1 MWVQAARASCHH
13 LQYPSTVAARG
24 TVQLSSELRDPG
36 SSAAHASR
44 HSGEPPPDEHPS
56 GTSPAPRGPLIY
68 DTKHEYSGIFRIICI

>member
-1 MWVQAARASCHH
+1 MWVQTAGASCHH

-36 SSAAHASR
+36 SSAAHASGQ
-44 HSGEPPPDEHPS
+44 SGEPLLDEHPS

-68 DTKHEYSGIFRIICI
+68 DTKHGYSGIFGIICM